1 MGLTSWGPGQCG
13 NSQVKIFCSQM
24 GLKQKQLR
32 ILGSIRMSGS
42 TRNGFNKPWKG
53 FKIIQM
59 VRELTIL
66 YRFIEDDNLTD
77 LSDQSRRGDGKNRS
91 CQQKINIFLLFCS
104 LYTCTKIRKYAVS
117 LPCVSS
123 NSTL

>member
-1 MGLTSWGPGQCG
+1 
-13 NSQVKIFCSQM
+13 
-24 GLKQKQLR
+24 
-32 ILGSIRMSGS
+32 MSGS

-66 YRFIEDDNLTD
+66 YKFIEDDNLID
-77 LSDQSRRGDGKNRS
+77 LSDQSRGGDGNNRS

-104 LYTCTKIRKYAVS
+104 LYTCTKIRKNAVS
-117 LPCVSS
+117 LPCV
-123 NSTL
+123 